1 VNLVTPKTALDA
13 LRVDFPAAHM
23 TPDYG
28 NYRDFTIVGYV
39 FRVSGLTNARTK
51 LYAVNYGGMV
61 DLDRVRLWGDC
72 QAYARFKRSVKAAN
86 KRARV
91 SA

>member
-1 VNLVTPKTALDA
+1 MNLVTPKTALDA
-13 LRVDFPAAHM
+13 LRVDFPAAHVA
-23 TPDYG
+23 PVYGDYAT
-28 NYRDFTIVGYV
+28 FTVIGYT
-39 FRVSGLTNARTK
+39 FRISPLTYARTK
-51 LYAVNYGGMV
+51 LFTPSYGGMV